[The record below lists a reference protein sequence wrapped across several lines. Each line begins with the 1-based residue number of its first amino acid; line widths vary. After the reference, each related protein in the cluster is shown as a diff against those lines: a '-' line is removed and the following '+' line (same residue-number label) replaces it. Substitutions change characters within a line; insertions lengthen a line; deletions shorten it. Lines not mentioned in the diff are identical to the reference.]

1 MMKKGFSYKVSED
14 DLRKWMSVPPEHKL
28 EWLEEINCFLYHF
41 APEKS
46 KEIMAKFRK
55 GEI

>member
-1 MMKKGFSYKVSED
+1 MTKKGFSYKVSDE
-14 DLRKWMSVPPEHKL
+14 DLRKWISLSPEHKL
-28 EWLEEINCFLYHF
+28 EWLEEINRFLYHF

-46 KEIMAKFRK
+46 RKIMTKFRR

>member
-1 MMKKGFSYKVSED
+1 MAKKGFSYGISED
-14 DLRKWMSVPPEHKL
+14 VLKKWIKLSPEQKL
-28 EWLEEINCFLYHF
+28 EWLEEINRFIYNF

-46 KEIMAKFRK
+46 KEIMQKFRK

>member
-1 MMKKGFSYKVSED
+1 MAKKGFSYTVPEEA
-14 DLRKWMSVPPEHKL
+14 LEKWIAMPPELKL
-28 EWLEEINCFLYHF
+28 DWLEEINDFIFKF

-46 KEIMAKFRK
+46 KEAISKFRK

>member
-1 MMKKGFSYKVSED
+1 MTKKGFSYKVSED
-14 DLRKWMSVPPEHKL
+14 GLKKWINLPPEHKL
-28 EWLEEINCFLYHF
+28 EWLEEINRFLYRF

-46 KEIMAKFRK
+46 KEIMVKFRK